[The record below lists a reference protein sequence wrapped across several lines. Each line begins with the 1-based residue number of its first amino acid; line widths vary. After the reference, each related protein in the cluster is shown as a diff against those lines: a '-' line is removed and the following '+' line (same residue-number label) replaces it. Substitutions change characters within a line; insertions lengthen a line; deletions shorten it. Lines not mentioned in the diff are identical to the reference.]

1 MNGYISK
8 KIENYIS
15 SASWIRKMF
24 EAGAEL
30 KKKFGAE
37 NVFDFSLGNPDVPP
51 PAKFFEILKNK
62 SLEINPINHGY
73 MPNAGYAATREKLA
87 ETLKKIYNAPQI
99 EANNII
105 MTTGAAGA
113 INIALKSILETG
125 EEVIIIAP
133 YFVEYKFYIDNHN
146 GVPIVAEST
155 ENFDLDINELEK
167 KITVKTRAIIINSPN
182 NPTGKV
188 YTKSNLQ
195 KLAELLEHYS
205 NKHGRP
211 IFIISDEPYISI
223 VYENLEAPSL
233 LNIYK
238 NTIIANS
245 YSKELSLPGE
255 RIGYAL
261 INPQCEGKKELF
273 DALTLCNRI
282 CGFVNAP
289 ALMQRIIAELTDVK
303 VNITIYQKRRDLF
316 YDMLIDL
323 GYELYKPEGAF
334 YLFVKS
340 PIVDD
345 VQFVNKLLQYNI
357 LAVPGIGFGRAGYFR
372 LAYCVNENVIL
383 NSRSGFEKAKK

>member
-1 MNGYISK
+1 
-8 KIENYIS
+8 
-15 SASWIRKMF
+15 
-24 EAGAEL
+24 
-30 KKKFGAE
+30 
-37 NVFDFSLGNPDVPP
+37 
-51 PAKFFEILKNK
+51 
-62 SLEINPINHGY
+62 
-73 MPNAGYAATREKLA
+73 
-87 ETLKKIYNAPQI
+87 
-99 EANNII
+99 
-105 MTTGAAGA
+105 
-113 INIALKSILETG
+113 
-125 EEVIIIAP
+125 
-133 YFVEYKFYIDNHN
+133 
-146 GVPIVAEST
+146 
-155 ENFDLDINELEK
+155 
-167 KITVKTRAIIINSPN
+167 TVKTRAIIINSPN